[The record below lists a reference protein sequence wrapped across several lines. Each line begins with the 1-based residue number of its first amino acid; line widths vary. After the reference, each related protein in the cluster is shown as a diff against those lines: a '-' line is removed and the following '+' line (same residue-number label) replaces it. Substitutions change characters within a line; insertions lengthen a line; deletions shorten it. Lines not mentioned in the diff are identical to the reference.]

1 MVERRLGRGLDF
13 FLSRNEKGKDSPPVG
28 DIQEVDLA
36 ALKTNPFQPRSEF
49 NEVEL
54 RELADSI
61 RANGVLQPI
70 LVRRVGPQLEIV
82 AGERRWRAA
91 KLAGLERIP
100 AVVRDVPDE
109 AAAVFALVE
118 NLQRADLNPMEK
130 ARALRRVSEA
140 TGASHEEL
148 ARRLGL
154 DRSTIANFVRLLD
167 LAEPVQALVSRGTL
181 TMGHARALLGLSA
194 PEQQAL
200 AESAVRERLTVRDI
214 ESRAQER
221 KVSAPQ
227 PAAGGA
233 PPAGAKKSRPIWL
246 NEIEDTLAE
255 ALGASVHVRYGRKRS
270 LITVECRGR
279 EDFERVYEMLK
290 TLESGSRQH

>member
-13 FLSRNEKGKDSPPVG
+13 FLSRNDKGKESAPVA

-36 ALKTNPFQPRSEF
+36 ALKTNPFQPRTEF
-49 NEVEL
+49 NEAEL
-54 RELADSI
+54 KQLADSI
-61 RANGVLQPI
+61 RANGLLQPI

-100 AVVRDVPDE
+100 AVVRDVPDD

-130 ARALRRVSEA
+130 ARALRRVGEA
-140 TGASHEEL
+140 TGANHDEL

-167 LAEPVQALVSRGTL
+167 LTEPVQDLVSRGTL
-181 TMGHARALLGLSA
+181 TMGHARALIGLPA
-194 PEQQAL
+194 QDQQAL

-214 ESRAQER
+214 EARAQER
-221 KVSAPQ
+221 KSTVPHVAV
-227 PAAGGA
+227 AGEPVA
-233 PPAGAKKSRPIWL
+233 TGAKKSRPIWL

-255 ALGASVHVRYGRKRS
+255 SLGTSVHVRYGRKRS
-270 LITVECRGR
+270 LITVECHGR

-290 TLESGSRQH
+290 GLEPKK